1 MACASSFPSFPSLL
15 LRALPVGTGWC
26 AVPHIHHAQHARH
39 AYIHTLPP
47 GVGLPVTDVTAAAA
61 AATISAFSGTQ
72 LLADLQPSK
81 RVHATHI
88 ALLISGFAALNVQP
102 PQLLR
107 CDQCACVCLLLLTE
121 THAV

>member
-1 MACASSFPSFPSLL
+1 MLF
-15 LRALPVGTGWC
+15 
-26 AVPHIHHAQHARH
+26 HIFIMRSTRDMHT
-39 AYIHTLPP
+39 YIHSPP
-47 GVGLPVTDVTAAAA
+47 GVGLPVTDVTAAA

-121 THAV
+121 THSV